1 MRQDLS
7 LVLDNR
13 AANNK
18 PGMHALV
25 IGISAYSHL
34 PKASDG
40 IGDPVFKM
48 GGLASPALTAWK
60 IGEWL
65 RDPNTLLEYPLKTL
79 RLLTSPDPQE
89 IISGHPD
96 AQSNPPSPATR
107 DNIQYALRRWRDDA
121 RQEPNGCTFFYFGG
135 HGLRADNNDAIILAE
150 DFLEPD
156 WTNLDRTLKFLDVIN
171 GMAPNASQAK
181 ISKVQFYFLDCCRNK
196 PADKNLTDLDLAR
209 VRGTF
214 LESGDGPDLRT
225 RMAYFATVD
234 GGTAISRAGNLTYF
248 GDMLLEAVTTG
259 ASNGLEPGQPHPR
272 GKTRFPVT
280 GPSLTQ
286 FFERRRKQRGLDPI
300 EAAAIYGRSGKLEIL
315 CWLQTPPLIDITFVI
330 ADPELR
336 EDALVTLKSDSG
348 LIIQVQQPVQNGQ
361 NLFKDLPMGR
371 YEILVRS
378 ISNVVDPLTFG
389 VQYITPNSPDPW
401 LLSLDMAMPYLSGG
415 VT

>member
-1 MRQDLS
+1 M
-7 LVLDNR
+7 
-13 AANNK
+13 
-18 PGMHALV
+18 
-25 IGISAYSHL
+25 

-60 IGEWL
+60 IAEWL
-65 RDPNTLLEYPLKTL
+65 RDPNTLLEYPLKSL

-96 AQSNPPSPATR
+96 RQNNPPSPATR

-135 HGLRADNNDAIILAE
+135 HGLRADNNDAIMLAE

-171 GMAPNASQAK
+171 GMAPNASQEK
-181 ISKVQFYFLDCCRNK
+181 ISKVQFYFVDCCRNE
-196 PADKNLTDLDLAR
+196 PPDKNLKDL

-234 GGTAISRAGNLTYF
+234 GGTAISRAGNTTYF
-248 GDMLLEAVTTG
+248 GDMLLEAVTTR
-259 ASNGLEPGQPHPR
+259 ASNGSEPGQPR

-286 FFERRRKQRGLDPI
+286 FFERRRLQRGLDPI
-300 EAAAIYGRSGKLEIL
+300 VPETIYGRNGKVEIL
-315 CWLQTPPLIDITFVI
+315 CWLQAPPLIDITFLI

-336 EDALVTLKSDSG
+336 EDALVILKPESG
-348 LIIQVQQPVQNGQ
+348 LEIQAHRPVQNGQ
-361 NLFKDLPMGR
+361 NLFKDIPMGP

-378 ISNVVDPLTFG
+378 ISNDAHTLTFG
-389 VQYITPNSPDPW
+389 VQIIEQTSRDPW
-401 LLSLDMAMPYLSGG
+401 MLYLDIARPYISGG
-415 VT
+415 AS